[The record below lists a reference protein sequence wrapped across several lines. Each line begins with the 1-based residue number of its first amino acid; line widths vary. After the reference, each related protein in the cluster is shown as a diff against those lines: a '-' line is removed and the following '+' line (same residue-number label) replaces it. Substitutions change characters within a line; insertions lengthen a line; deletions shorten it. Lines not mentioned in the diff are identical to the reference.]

1 MNSTSTAMN
10 IGVEREFEFTH
21 SDFEFLAKLAYRH
34 TGIVLQ
40 QHKSDMVY
48 GRVARRLRALQL
60 TDVRS
65 YCMLLESDAGADEMG
80 NLVNA
85 LTTNLTS
92 FFRESHHFEHLAN
105 HVLKP
110 FAAQSRDPRLRI
122 WSAGCSAGAEPY
134 SIAMTMCEHLS
145 EPKRR
150 DCRILATDIDTNMVA
165 EGAAGEYPKSWIEKI
180 PAALQSK
187 YVLPTVR
194 GSDQRKMAPELQNL
208 IRFKSLNLLES
219 WPMSGLFD
227 AIFCRNVVIYFDKPT
242 QRKLFDRM
250 ADKLKPNG
258 YLYIGHSETLNHVC
272 ERFNL
277 VDVTTYQ
284 RVT

>member
-122 WSAGCSAGAEPY
+122 WSAGCSAGAEPS
-134 SIAMTMCEHLS
+134 SICRNLS
-145 EPKRR
+145 GAIAGFWR
-150 DCRILATDIDTNMVA
+150 RILIRIWSLKGRRVIIQKV
-165 EGAAGEYPKSWIEKI
+165 GLRKSRRRCK
-180 PAALQSK
+180 ASMC
-187 YVLPTVR
+187 YLPCVE
-194 GSDQRKMAPELQNL
+194 AV
-208 IRFKSLNLLES
+208 
-219 WPMSGLFD
+219 SGKWHRSYR
-227 AIFCRNVVIYFDKPT
+227 I
-242 QRKLFDRM
+242 
-250 ADKLKPNG
+250 
-258 YLYIGHSETLNHVC
+258 
-272 ERFNL
+272 
-277 VDVTTYQ
+277 
-284 RVT
+284 